1 MILFSDYEQSYQT
14 NPIWEINPIYSNSL
28 RYGEYKRIYTYI
40 YKQPSR
46 ARQLSNDKCWTLSCR
61 ETALEWPERERECER
76 ERAYVDRLEP
86 STTIVEFSA
95 QSDPDTI
102 FQ

>member
-1 MILFSDYEQSYQT
+1 MANIK
-14 NPIWEINPIYSNSL
+14 
-28 RYGEYKRIYTYI
+28 EYIHTYI
-40 YKQPSR
+40 NNRVGPDNC
-46 ARQLSNDKCWTLSCR
+46 LTTNVG
-61 ETALEWPERERECER
+61 ETALEWPERECER

>member
-1 MILFSDYEQSYQT
+1 MANIK
-14 NPIWEINPIYSNSL
+14 
-28 RYGEYKRIYTYI
+28 EYIHTYI
-40 YKQPSR
+40 YNRVGPDNCLTLNVGPYR
-46 ARQLSNDKCWTLSCR
+46 AERPLLSGPR
-61 ETALEWPERERECER
+61 ERESECECER
-76 ERAYVDRLEP
+76 ERAFVDRLEP

>member
-1 MILFSDYEQSYQT
+1 MANIK
-14 NPIWEINPIYSNSL
+14 
-28 RYGEYKRIYTYI
+28 EYICTYI
-40 YKQPSR
+40 YNRVGPDNCLTTNVGPYR
-46 ARQLSNDKCWTLSCR
+46 AERPLLSGPR
-61 ETALEWPERERECER
+61 ESECVRER